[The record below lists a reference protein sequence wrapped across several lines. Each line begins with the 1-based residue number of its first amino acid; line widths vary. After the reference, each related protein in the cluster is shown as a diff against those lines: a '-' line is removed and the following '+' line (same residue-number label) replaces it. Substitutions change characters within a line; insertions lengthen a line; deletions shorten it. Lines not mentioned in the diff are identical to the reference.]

1 MPKNKI
7 IFLSVGLSVLLL
19 LIFGIY
25 WLSTYS
31 KSKSNYGGPKEFN
44 IWVVRDESAGYSDII
59 TGFKAKYP
67 EFNKTSIK
75 VTKFSSYADYEKIL
89 INVMG
94 DGNSPDIFV
103 VNNNGGTLLEQKVVA
118 LPDDIINVDN
128 FSKKFNKV
136 FDELIIENTEKDKEG
151 TEKTVSY
158 LKGIP
163 TGYETLGV
171 FYNWKLVKNIPATW
185 SDLDEE
191 IKNNGQK
198 ENYATIGLG
207 LGGKYVFSAND
218 IFTLMLLQNKISNY
232 RNLNQVTSINSL
244 GAYFSYV
251 NDINNNIL
259 SLKSEMDQLNLTTVD
274 LFVRGKIGMLI
285 GYPSLLREIEL
296 AVKRTAGNSALDKK
310 TLKSS
315 ELFQIT
321 SGSGNSSDKNPNVNL
336 VNYNYFAISK
346 LSKNQKMGYKFLS
359 YLSTKDA
366 QKKYMKSFA
375 FYLPALKELEEERLD
390 ENMDSNYERVKY
402 KSFLTDGVELQS
414 FDKGLKNEYDYYF
427 YNHLNDFDTQ
437 EKKNILN
444 NAIKFID
451 CNKNH
456 LINNSSFEEECK

>member
-7 IFLSVGLSVLLL
+7 IFLSVWLSVLLL
-19 LIFGIY
+19 LIFWIY

-31 KSKSNYGGPKEFN
+31 KSKSNYGWPKEFN
-44 IWVVRDESAGYSDII
+44 IWVVRDESAWYSDII
-59 TGFKAKYP
+59 TWFKAKYP

-89 INVMG
+89 INVMW

-103 VNNNGGTLLEQKVVA
+103 VNNNGWTLLEQKVVA

-136 FDELIIENTEKDKEG
+136 FDELIIENTEKDKEW

-158 LKGIP
+158 LKWIP
-163 TGYETLGV
+163 TWYETLWV

-191 IKNNGQK
+191 IKNNWQK
-198 ENYATIGLG
+198 ENYATIWLW
-207 LGGKYVFSAND
+207 LWGKYVFSAND

-244 GAYFSYV
+244 WAYFSYV

-274 LFVRGKIGMLI
+274 LFVRWKIWMLI
-285 GYPSLLREIEL
+285 WYPSLLREIEL
-296 AVKRTAGNSALDKK
+296 AVKRTAWNSALDKK

-321 SGSGNSSDKNPNVNL
+321 SWSWNSSDKNPNVNL

-346 LSKNQKMGYKFLS
+346 LSKNQKMWYKFLS

-402 KSFLTDGVELQS
+402 KSFLTDWVELQS